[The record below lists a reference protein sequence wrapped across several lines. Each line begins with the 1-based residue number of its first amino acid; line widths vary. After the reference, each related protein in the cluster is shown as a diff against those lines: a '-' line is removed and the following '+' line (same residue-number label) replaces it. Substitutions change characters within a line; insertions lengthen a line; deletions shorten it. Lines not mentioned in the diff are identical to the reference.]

1 MNLIERMTEVFP
13 YALIASAI
21 IVVGIMMAARIAAH
35 VKLVRIVKR
44 QIAQHRC
51 VACKKMCDVRC
62 AYLQRQRQREK
73 DCAEFIVKEEYE
85 ELARS
90 KWWQCLI
97 R

>member
-21 IVVGIMMAARIAAH
+21 VVVGIMMAARIAAH

-44 QIAQHRC
+44 QIAERRC

-62 AYLQRQRQREK
+62 AYLQRQREK
-73 DCAEFIVKEEYE
+73 DCTEFIVKEEYE

-90 KWWQCLI
+90 KWWQCFI